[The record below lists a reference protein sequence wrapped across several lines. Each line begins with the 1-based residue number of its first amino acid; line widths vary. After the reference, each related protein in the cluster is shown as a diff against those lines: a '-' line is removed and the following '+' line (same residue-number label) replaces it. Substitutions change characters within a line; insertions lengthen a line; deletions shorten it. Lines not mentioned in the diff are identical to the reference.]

1 MLMTDLQIEYM
12 YTLID
17 RAKIRRDLAKSFA
30 LLNDV
35 ETMRA
40 YLLYHAPKQCQCT
53 NNSDLCG
60 RCNILETIRR
70 S

>member
-1 MLMTDLQIEYM
+1 MTDLQIEYM
-12 YTLID
+12 YMLISKA
-17 RAKIRRDLAKSFA
+17 RIRKSLAQSFA

-35 ETMRA
+35 ETMKA

-60 RCNILETIRR
+60 RCETLETVRR
-70 S
+70 A